1 MQRVAKI
8 GGLENSPLKIIIPL
22 AEKHS
27 KLCQFVSEASSLL
40 HGSWLKIKGNNCTY
54 FVNWNIEVIKK
65 WLEQNTFTETNIFLR
80 N

>member
-54 FVNWNIEVIKK
+54 FVN
-65 WLEQNTFTETNIFLR
+65 
-80 N
+80 